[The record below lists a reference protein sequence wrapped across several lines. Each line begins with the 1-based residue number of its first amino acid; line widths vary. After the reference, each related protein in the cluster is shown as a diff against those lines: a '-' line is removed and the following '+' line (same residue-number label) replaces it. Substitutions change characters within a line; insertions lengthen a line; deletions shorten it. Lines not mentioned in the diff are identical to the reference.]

1 MLRLFVDSV
10 HVAPASSDLNRPP
23 LSFSMSAYTRF
34 PSAGETAT
42 PIRPTTPDGSPGARV
57 ISVHVSPPSVD
68 LNNPLPGPPLDILYS
83 VRKASHIA
91 AYITFG
97 LCGSIE
103 MSTAPVFGP
112 RSRTLRHALPPSVL
126 L

>member
-10 HVAPASSDLNRPP
+10 HVAPASSDLNKPP
-23 LSFSMSAYTRF
+23 LSFSTRAYTRF

-42 PIRPTTPDGSPGARV
+42 PIRPNTPDGSPGAWL

-83 VRKASHIA
+83 LRKASHIA
-91 AYITFG
+91 ANITYG

-103 MSTAPVFGP
+103 TSMAPVLGP
-112 RSRTLRHALPPSVL
+112 RS
-126 L
+126 